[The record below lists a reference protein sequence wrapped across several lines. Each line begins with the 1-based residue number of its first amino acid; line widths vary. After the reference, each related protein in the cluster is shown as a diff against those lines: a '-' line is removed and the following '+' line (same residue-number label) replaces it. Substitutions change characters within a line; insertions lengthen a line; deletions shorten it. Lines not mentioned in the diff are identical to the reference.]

1 MFDDRK
7 ELKIIVLGN
16 KSTNKCQ
23 FVNRWTKN
31 SSEETYK
38 ATIVSEYGFK
48 IFEKDGKLYR
58 IQIWDLAGRDD
69 SIFVSKLFAKGAH
82 GFVVMSDARNCESRE
97 FAIKW
102 KESID
107 DIANFNNGEK
117 IPILLV
123 ENNVD
128 LLEKNK
134 EEDEI
139 TLRELSKKMV
149 L

>member
-1 MFDDRK
+1 M
-7 ELKIIVLGN
+7 
-16 KSTNKCQ
+16 
-23 FVNRWTKN
+23 
-31 SSEETYK
+31 
-38 ATIVSEYGFK
+38 
-48 IFEKDGKLYR
+48 
-58 IQIWDLAGRDD
+58 DLAGRDD
-69 SIFVSKLFAKGAH
+69 SIIVSKLYAKGAH
-82 GFVVMSDARNCESRE
+82 GFVVMSDVRNYETRE

-107 DIANFNNGEK
+107 DVANFNNGEK

-139 TLRELSKKMV
+139 TLIELSKKMV